1 MKMPFNIEE
10 KGKLVQSYFD
20 TKSIV
25 QTQRQYQKHFANR
38 KAPDRKA
45 ISGILKKFQIERTT
59 YNVNKERSVQT
70 RGARTEH

>member
-1 MKMPFNIEE
+1 MKMPFNTEE

-25 QTQRQYQKHFANR
+25 QTQGQYQKHFANR
-38 KAPDRKA
+38 NAPDRKA
-45 ISGILKKFQIERTT
+45 ISGILKKFQIERTI
-59 YNVNKERSVQT
+59 YVNKGRSVQT